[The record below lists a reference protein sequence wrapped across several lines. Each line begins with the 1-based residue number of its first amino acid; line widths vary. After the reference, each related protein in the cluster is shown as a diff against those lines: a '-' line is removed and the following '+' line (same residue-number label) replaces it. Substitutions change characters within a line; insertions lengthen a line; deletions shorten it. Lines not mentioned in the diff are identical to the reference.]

1 MQSFPKVYHL
11 KMMFEENF
19 LRTVTLRFQENEY
32 FNKVNIIILFFSQQ
46 VIKAWL
52 SQNKF
57 TFHPD
62 F

>member
-1 MQSFPKVYHL
+1 
-11 KMMFEENF
+11 MMFEENF
-19 LRTVTLRFQENEY
+19 LRTVTLRLQENEY
-32 FNKVNIIILFFSQQ
+32 FNNVNFIILFFSQQ
-46 VIKAWL
+46 VIKTWL

>member
-19 LRTVTLRFQENEY
+19 LRTATLRFQENEH

>member
-19 LRTVTLRFQENEY
+19 LRTVTLRFQENEH
-32 FNKVNIIILFFSQQ
+32 FNKVNIIILFLSQQ

-57 TFHPD
+57 TFHQH